1 MACPRPVS
9 SVVFLFSVSG
19 SFFLVL
25 VVVDWNDVKVHLAMA
40 PVAVMLNLRADA
52 LTAAYRGN
60 NQRGRPT
67 TGSRTAYCLSARCFA
82 LTLSPLRV

>member
-1 MACPRPVS
+1 MQAVWLVPAPSPLLCFCFRS
-9 SVVFLFSVSG
+9 RG

-40 PVAVMLNLRADA
+40 PVAVILNLRADA

-67 TGSRTAYCLSARCFA
+67 TGSRTAYCLSARC
-82 LTLSPLRV
+82 LR